1 MDIYWYGQAFFK
13 LKGKTAT
20 VIVDPF
26 YPDFTGLKLPRD
38 LSADI
43 AMQTHSHQDHSNL
56 AAITDTSLKID
67 GPGEYEAKG
76 VAVTSI
82 QTYHDSK
89 EGAERGKN
97 LVYNIEID
105 GLNVVHAGDLGQNTF
120 EKEQLDAIGSCDILL
135 IPVGGTYTID
145 SKRATEIISQL
156 EPKIVIPMHYGIEG
170 LKFPLDPVENFLK
183 EMGAENMEPIAKLT
197 VTKDRLPE
205 ELQVV
210 LLSKQ

>member
-13 LKGKTAT
+13 LKGKSAT
-20 VIVDPF
+20 VIIDPF
-26 YPDFTGLKLPRD
+26 YPEYVGLKLPKD

-43 AMQTHSHQDHSNL
+43 AMQTHDHKDHNNL
-56 AAITDTSLKID
+56 SAITGTALKID
-67 GPGEYEAKG
+67 GPGEYEAHG
-76 VAVTSI
+76 VAVSAISTF
-82 QTYHDSK
+82 HDNK

-97 LVYNIEID
+97 IVYNIEID
-105 GLNVVHAGDLGQNTF
+105 GLNIVHTGDLGQNTL

-183 EMGAENMEPIAKLT
+183 EMGAENIEAVPKLT
-197 VTKDRLPE
+197 ISKDRLPE

>member
-1 MDIYWYGQAFFK
+1 MEIYWYGQAFFK
-13 LKGKTAT
+13 LKGKSAS

-26 YPDFTGLKLPRD
+26 YPEYVGLKMPKD

-43 AMQTHSHQDHSNL
+43 AIQTHNHKDHSNL
-56 AAITDTSLKID
+56 EAISDAALKID

-76 VAVTSI
+76 IAISAITAF
-82 QTYHDSK
+82 HDNK

-97 LVYNIEID
+97 LVLNIEID
-105 GLNVVHAGDLGQNTF
+105 GLNIVHCGDLGQNTLDQD
-120 EKEQLDAIGSCDILL
+120 QLDAIGSCDILL
-135 IPVGGTYTID
+135 VPVGGTYTID

-183 EMGAENMEPIAKLT
+183 EMGAENLEALPKLT
-197 VTKDRLPE
+197 ITKERLPE